1 MKSDSLSLPL
11 ERLVGP
17 AMRATEALVRLDE
30 RVARSPVGAGFAARG
45 HFLDAAAALWIEGE
59 LVHIE
64 DLVLHDAHMDLRA
77 PTHELTRAHEI
88 LRIRRQIASA
98 KPGWALSNDGLAALW
113 GRGAAVA
120 TRPEPQRVEAAT
132 AEAEDTAEEDT
143 RLDEELAALD
153 AAMARAQILLDGVA
167 DDRAKARRGA
177 GVGAAAAAAAAAN
190 RRPRF
195 APQDKNPL
203 VYDADWNEAERLE
216 QWKAVL
222 AEAAD
227 LPPLLRATV
236 LHDAWETIA
245 PLQHAPWLGRL
256 LVAACLRQAG
266 TTGAH
271 LPALNV
277 GARLIQRDRRRAR
290 DRTTRLVAF
299 IEGVQETASAGLK
312 EHDRL
317 MLAKT
322 QMERRLKGRR
332 STSKLPD
339 VIELVLSRP
348 LVTSGIVEKE
358 LSVTAAGALNLIGE
372 LDLREITGRG
382 RYRAWGIV

>member
-1 MKSDSLSLPL
+1 
-11 ERLVGP
+11 
-17 AMRATEALVRLDE
+17 MRATEALVRLDE
-30 RVARSPVGAGFAARG
+30 RVARSPVGAGFAARA
-45 HFLDAAAALWIEGE
+45 HFMDAATALWIEGE

-88 LRIRRQIASA
+88 LRVRRQIAAS
-98 KPGWALSNDGLAALW
+98 KPGWALSNEGLAALW
-113 GRGAAVA
+113 GRGATAA
-120 TRPEPQRVEAAT
+120 IRPEPQQQEVAT
-132 AEAEDTAEEDT
+132 AEAEDAAEQDTDT

-153 AAMARAQILLDGVA
+153 AAMARAKTLLDGVKV
-167 DDRAKARRGA
+167 DRAKGRARGSAAVEAAPSRARA
-177 GVGAAAAAAAAAN
+177 G
-190 RRPRF
+190 F
-195 APQDKNPL
+195 APEDKSPL
-203 VYDADWNEAERLE
+203 IYDADWNEAERLE
-216 QWKAVL
+216 EWKAVL
-222 AEAAD
+222 ADVAD
-227 LPPLLRATV
+227 LPPLLRAAV
-236 LHDAWETIA
+236 AHDAWDTIA

-256 LVAACLRQAG
+256 LVAAMLRAAG

-271 LPALNV
+271 LAALNV
-277 GARLIQRDRRRAR
+277 GARLIPRDRRRAR
-290 DRTTRLVAF
+290 DRTARLIAF
-299 IEGVQETASAGLK
+299 LDGVLETATAGLK

-348 LVTSGIVEKE
+348 LITSGIVEKE